1 MADAEENRAR
11 RSELIGTTYAAF
23 NARDIARVLGTLS
36 LDVEWPNGWEGGV
49 VHGRVAVRD
58 YWARQWAAINP
69 RVEPISMD
77 WLGPDVVRV
86 LVHQVVRTLDGNLLS
101 DTNVAHTYTFSDGL
115 IQKMEI
121 SNPSEESTATAS
133 R

>member
-1 MADAEENRAR
+1 MAASEENRAG
-11 RSELIGTTYAAF
+11 RSELIRTTYAAF
-23 NARDIARVLGTLS
+23 NARDTARVLATLS
-36 LDVEWPNGWEGGV
+36 PNVEWPNGWERGV

-58 YWARQWAAINP
+58 YWTRQWAAINP
-69 RVEPISMD
+69 QVEPISMD
-77 WLGPDVVRV
+77 WLGPNVVRV

-115 IQKMEI
+115 IRKMEI
-121 SNPSEESTATAS
+121 SKPSEESTATAS

>member
-11 RSELIGTTYAAF
+11 RSELMRATYAAF
-23 NARDIARVLGTLS
+23 NARDIDGVLGTLS
-36 LDVEWPNGWEGGV
+36 PDVEWPNGWEGGV

-58 YWARQWAAINP
+58 YWTRQWAAINP
-69 RVEPISMD
+69 QVEPISMD
-77 WLGPDVVRV
+77 WLSPDVVRV

-121 SNPSEESTATAS
+121 SKPSEESTATAS

>member
-11 RSELIGTTYAAF
+11 RSELIATTYAAF